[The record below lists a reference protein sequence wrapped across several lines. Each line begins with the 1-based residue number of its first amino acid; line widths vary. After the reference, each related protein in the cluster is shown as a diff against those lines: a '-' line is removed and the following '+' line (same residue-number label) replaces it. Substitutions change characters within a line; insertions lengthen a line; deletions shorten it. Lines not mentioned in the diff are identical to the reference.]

1 MKMNKKKLVITF
13 LIKFWNVCFLIANSQ
28 SSNKVFLPIIK
39 LGKYILTWGPIW
51 FLAQYL

>member
-1 MKMNKKKLVITF
+1 MKWIKKPIITF
-13 LIKFWNVCFLIANSQ
+13 FKKFWNIYFLIANSQ